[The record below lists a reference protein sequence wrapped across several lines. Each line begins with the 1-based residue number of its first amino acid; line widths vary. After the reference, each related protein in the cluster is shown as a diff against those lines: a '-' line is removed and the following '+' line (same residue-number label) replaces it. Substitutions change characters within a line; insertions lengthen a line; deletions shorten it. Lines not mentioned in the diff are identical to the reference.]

1 MEVRN
6 CRGCGRLYNYVGG
19 SYRNLCP
26 DCVKKLEE
34 KFQEVKRYIEDNRVA
49 SIRQISEACDVNPKQ
64 IEQWVREERLVF
76 SDDSPIA
83 IFCQTCGAPIKSGK
97 YCENCKETMSD
108 QLDQLYGKKPIEEP
122 KKKRSATAKMRFL
135 DN

>member
-1 MEVRN
+1 MEVKN

-19 SYRNLCP
+19 GNYRNLCP
-26 DCVKKLEE
+26 DCISKLED

-49 SIRQISEACDVNPKQ
+49 NIKQIAEDCDVNPKQ

-83 IFCQTCGAPIKSGK
+83 IFCQSCGAPIKSGK
-97 YCENCKETMSD
+97 YCSNCKETVSD
-108 QLDQLYGKKPIEEP
+108 QLSQLYGTKPIEQ
-122 KKKRSATAKMRFL
+122 KTKRTATAKMRFL
-135 DN
+135 DK